1 MRFDKDI
8 VNVRYAPVFVSMHQH
23 ACISAHQCASVCI
36 SMHQLASVCISM
48 HQYAQVCRS
57 MHQHAYV
64 SMHQHA
70 SACASMHQHASVCI
84 IIESAYNLYI
94 ESPLSLLHAMWC
106 PDGIGRESWVWVV
119 APSQGESMTPPPPQ
133 WGGVRSSTG
142 SHRREQTER
151 P

>member
-1 MRFDKDI
+1 
-8 VNVRYAPVFVSMHQH
+8 MH
-23 ACISAHQCASVCI
+23 ASVCI
-36 SMHQLASVCISM
+36 
-48 HQYAQVCRS
+48 
-57 MHQHAYV
+57 

-119 APSQGESMTPPPPQ
+119 APSQGESMTPPFPRSGVVSARRQDRIAVSKRNVPRMKLLLNVIYSKQIIIDKDVDFTRIHSVYQNAVRINIFSKKSIWPP
-133 WGGVRSSTG
+133 
-142 SHRREQTER
+142 
-151 P
+151 